1 MNKKLSINLQNPKKE
16 HCICQEGRR
25 KAKTDQRQR
34 ARNLKKEKQEN
45 KFNTLKN
52 LIYNLVNLITW
63 TQIYNIKNENR
74 KITADKQKVERITE
88 KYFVKLYENTL
99 ENLDE
104 LDYILGKQMKKLNKR
119 DRNQKKLTVME

>member
-1 MNKKLSINLQNPKKE
+1 M
-16 HCICQEGRR
+16 
-25 KAKTDQRQR
+25 
-34 ARNLKKEKQEN
+34 KKEKQEN

-52 LIYNLVNLITW
+52 LIYNLVNLITR

-74 KITADKQKVERITE
+74 KITADKQKAERITE

>member
-1 MNKKLSINLQNPKKE
+1 MPGRQKKGKNRSKSEGKE
-16 HCICQEGRR
+16 LE
-25 KAKTDQRQR
+25 
-34 ARNLKKEKQEN
+34 KEKQEN

-52 LIYNLVNLITW
+52 LIYNLVNLITR
-63 TQIYNIKNENR
+63 TQIYTILKNENR
-74 KITADKQKVERITE
+74 KITADKQKAERIIE

-119 DRNQKKLTVME
+119 DRKIKKKLTAME